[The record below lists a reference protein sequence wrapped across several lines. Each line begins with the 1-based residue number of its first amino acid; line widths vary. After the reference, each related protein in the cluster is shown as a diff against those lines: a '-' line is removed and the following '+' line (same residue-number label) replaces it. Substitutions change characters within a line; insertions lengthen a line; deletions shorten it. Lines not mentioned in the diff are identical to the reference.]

1 MILATNLAK
10 PQKRRKILTDFA
22 AVLHR
27 NTNLDECLTDSVC
40 VSLLCR
46 STSGGNATRGC
57 WRYLDISRVRVVV
70 FFARRCFC
78 LFSRV
83 GFNDLAG
90 DYYMGRTISAFRLVI
105 MNQATSQV
113 HTHPTTRPQ
122 RMTHPL
128 YEIPCTGLRA
138 PIRPRRFYIFCLLLL
153 YQPFLFHPSPLPK

>member
-10 PQKRRKILTDFA
+10 PQKRRKTLTDFA

-57 WRYLDISRVRVVV
+57 WRYLDISRVRVVFFC

-90 DYYMGRTISAFRLVI
+90 DYFFF
-105 MNQATSQV
+105 
-113 HTHPTTRPQ
+113 TTR
-122 RMTHPL
+122 
-128 YEIPCTGLRA
+128 
-138 PIRPRRFYIFCLLLL
+138 
-153 YQPFLFHPSPLPK
+153 